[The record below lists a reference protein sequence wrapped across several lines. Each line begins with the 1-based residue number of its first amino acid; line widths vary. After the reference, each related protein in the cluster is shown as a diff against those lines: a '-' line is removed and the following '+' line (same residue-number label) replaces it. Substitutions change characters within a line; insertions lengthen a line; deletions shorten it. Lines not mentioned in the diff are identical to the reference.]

1 MIKKLA
7 ISSFITLT
15 YATHS
20 FAGSSDHAS
29 SHHDAGHAEA
39 SGGLPQLDPSSFS
52 GQTFWLIVTFVIIYV
67 IFSRKSLPDISRTVE
82 NSAERIKNDLDS
94 AERLKD
100 EVSSVQNAYEDSL
113 KKAREESALLIQS
126 VETDIKEQSENNTK
140 KFQDYSNEK
149 ISEIEKNIDQAIK
162 AAMEDM
168 SDVAVDVATEAAEKI
183 IGVRADE
190 KTARDV
196 VNSINKAA

>member
-82 NSAERIKNDLDS
+82 NRAERIKNDLDS